1 VNYSGIFLGCRFLM
15 LQLAVRKNGLKHF
28 LFLKNRLQINKEEK
42 EKNRNKPATRL
53 LKDWGQRRIW
63 LNKMT
68 EK

>member
-42 EKNRNKPATRL
+42 E
-53 LKDWGQRRIW
+53 
-63 LNKMT
+63 
-68 EK
+68 E